1 MQEDFSPKLSSD
13 TINSAIVNEA
23 FVRKFGWKNNEAF
36 DNQVSPGFDTVRYN
50 IVGIV
55 KDFNVFNPR
64 AEIEPMIFFHYKD
77 TDWKRYNL
85 NRVILEFDPNN
96 MLATQERV
104 KEYWEK
110 HIEPGYPFNGEFIN
124 KKFAKTF
131 VKYQK
136 QQTLFTILNTLVL
149 IVALLGLFALSSLMI
164 EQKLKDVA
172 IKKHWVLQA
181 VYL

>member
-1 MQEDFSPKLSSD
+1 MQEDFFSPKLSSD

-64 AEIEPMIFFHYKD
+64 AEIEPMIFFHYKE
-77 TDWKRYNL
+77 TEWKRYNL

-110 HIEPGYPFNGEFIN
+110 YIEPGYPFNGEFIN
-124 KKFAKTF
+124 KKVCENLCKIPEATNTF
-131 VKYQK
+131 
-136 QQTLFTILNTLVL
+136 
-149 IVALLGLFALSSLMI
+149 
-164 EQKLKDVA
+164 
-172 IKKHWVLQA
+172 LQ
-181 VYL
+181 Y